1 MAANVR
7 IQPETY
13 SKLRELADGAGAT
26 MPEVLAE
33 AIDEL
38 YRKRF
43 LDECN
48 RAYGRLKSDP
58 KAWKQEL
65 EERKAWDKTLSDG
78 LEDA

>member
-1 MAANVR
+1 MPANVR

-13 SKLRELADGAGAT
+13 AKLRELADEAGVT

-38 YRKRF
+38 YRQRF

-48 RAYGRLKSDP
+48 RAYGRLKANP
-58 KAWKQEL
+58 RAWKAEL
-65 EERKAWDKTLSDG
+65 EERKAWEPALGDG

>member
-13 SKLRELADGAGAT
+13 TKLRELADAAGVS
-26 MPEVLAE
+26 MPEVLAD

-38 YRKRF
+38 YRKWF

-48 RAYGRLKSDP
+48 RAYGRLKADP
-58 KAWKQEL
+58 KAWKLEL
-65 EERKAWDKTLSDG
+65 EERKAWEQALDDG